1 MENPARCA
9 PRGEVEA
16 SEKCH
21 DSCGSLARAVAEM
34 EREEDP
40 PLYRLRFA
48 GQPPDP
54 RQLRLESRQWCASRF
69 LVASTRRDFA
79 VHSCARPVSNARG
92 LSVIHPAPARRY
104 NSFSGRADAHAA
116 RSRFPP
122 PPAQRPRPAPSK
134 PPVESMPLRDQLR
147 HLFGTSQSQSQESSA
162 DLGADESAAP
172 QPPPAPAAPRPTLRY
187 VVPPKDAAEK
197 ENEAVK
203 PANAGKKRSRA
214 SREKDPNQ
222 ITLSQVFAGDGRRDA
237 HSDPN
242 PEPSSDPDPGSNAT
256 AAAAGDDARAP
267 PRVEPASK
275 RIRSAPGALACN
287 RLARDVDEPATLA
300 EFHACLSSASAVA
313 IGVLLRDGVGER
325 RFGFRSNLRPDAD
338 VAAAK
343 EARKAARDA
352 AKPAPAPEGGWASA
366 VDVHT
371 VAFAVV
377 FLGAKVPDAGDGA
390 GGAAFVFRVDPKTR
404 GFVSAA
410 AADAMVAA
418 TSLGAPL
425 VTHHAQ
431 AVVRRLH
438 RAGIRIDPS
447 RVDVLDSR
455 AMAWLAAP
463 DDSHESGARR
473 VDETLVR
480 LERKLDGNSTDSRG
494 AASRPPLERFRAEI
508 LEGAALV
515 QRLRRLDRVRVAADA
530 ARREGRVAAI
540 LGQLEDVG
548 VGFDASYVDGAIDRL
563 RDELASLESAA
574 AASLGGERVNLAAPH
589 RVAEALYDRLGL
601 PKPSDAAM
609 TGSKTG
615 QLTTKDDALRALAA
629 RDLHPLPGIVLRHR
643 ATLRQVAMCASY
655 AALASSSRD
664 GRLRCEWNNTRTATG
679 RLSSSNPNLQAV
691 GRAESLGGAFTLRG
705 AFVAPPGKVLIAADY
720 SQIELRVLAHLAED
734 PRLAGLLRRA
744 ADDGGDVFKLIW
756 NAARSSPPDAHVSPA
771 DRDRAKTTV
780 YGIIYG
786 QGKAGLAEKLGTSR
800 DAAAATIATV
810 FAAFPRLRHFVRC
823 TREDA
828 RRTGRVALPSGRHRP
843 LPGFASVKSSEVA
856 EAERRAV
863 NTLVQGTAADLMKR
877 AMVRWAA
884 ATAERDEGNVRGG
897 GVVDPGAADVARAA
911 NPREVRLVAQI
922 HDELLFECDEDPAA
936 VARAAEAARRCMEAA
951 APELAVPTPAKVS
964 VGRTWA
970 ELRPL
975 GKWLADAGT
984 RSGG

>member
-1 MENPARCA
+1 
-9 PRGEVEA
+9 
-16 SEKCH
+16 
-21 DSCGSLARAVAEM
+21 M

-69 LVASTRRDFA
+69 LVASTSRRVA
-79 VHSCARPVSNARG
+79 VVHSCARPVSNARG

-104 NSFSGRADAHAA
+104 NSFSGRADAHAG

-134 PPVESMPLRDQLR
+134 PPVESMPLKDQLR

-162 DLGADESAAP
+162 DLGADEPAVP
-172 QPPPAPAAPRPTLRY
+172 EPPPAPAAPRPTLRY

-197 ENEAVK
+197 ENETVK

-222 ITLSQVFAGDGRRDA
+222 ITLSQVFAGDRRR
-237 HSDPN
+237 
-242 PEPSSDPDPGSNAT
+242 DPDPDPNSQPGSEPEPDPDPDPN
-256 AAAAGDDARAP
+256 AAAAADDDEARAP
-267 PRVEPASK
+267 PRADP
-275 RIRSAPGALACN
+275 RRSAPSAASAPKRLRSAPRALAFN
-287 RLARDVDEPATLA
+287 HLARDVEDPATLA

-338 VAAAK
+338 PAAAA

-366 VDVHT
+366 VDVHV

-377 FLGAKVPDAGDGA
+377 FLGARVPDAGDGA
-390 GGAAFVFRVDPKTR
+390 GGAAFVFRVDPKTS
-404 GFVSAA
+404 GFVSAS
-410 AADAMVAA
+410 AADAMAAA

-425 VTHHAQ
+425 VVHHAQ

-438 RAGIRIDPS
+438 RAGIRLDPS

-473 VDETLVR
+473 VDEKLDDA
-480 LERKLDGNSTDSRG
+480 ERKLDGASASTANDSRG

-515 QRLRRLDRVRVAADA
+515 QRLRRLERVRVAADA
-530 ARREGRVAAI
+530 ARREGKVAAI

-563 RDELASLESAA
+563 RGELASLESAA
-574 AASLGGERVNLAAPH
+574 AASLGGEVVNLSAPH

-609 TGSKTG
+609 AGSKTG

-629 RDLHPLPGIVLRHR
+629 RNLHPLPGIVLRHR
-643 ATLRQVAMCASY
+643 ATTRQVAMCASY

-756 NAARSSPPDAHVSPA
+756 NAARSAPPDAHVTPA

-810 FAAFPRLRHFVRC
+810 FAAFPRLRQFVRR

-843 LPGFASVKSSEVA
+843 LPGFASGKPSEVA

-884 ATAERDEGNVRGG
+884 AAAERDEGNVRGG
-897 GVVDPGAADVARAA
+897 GAVDPGAADVARAA

-975 GKWLADAGT
+975 GEWLADAGT
-984 RSGG
+984 RGGG